1 MVEAGVS
8 YFSSRTPRH
17 FQADLDDMLA
27 HHCSYVVHC
36 LTETDLLFY
45 RDTMREIVAATKA
58 AGLEVWLDP
67 WGVAGVFSGET
78 LSRFPLD
85 NVETLQVLSDG
96 RRAPAACPNHP
107 ETRRFLKEWVRAA
120 AETGGDGVIWDE
132 PHFFVPLMREE
143 RSTAWACRCDVCQDK
158 FRVRTGHAMPETFDA
173 EVRAFR
179 DASVIEL
186 IDELATEAR
195 RLGLRND
202 LCLFPVDFVA
212 AGFPELASRLARLVG
227 SSDPDANPLLQFGIL
242 DWEAAAAISA
252 LDMLG
257 TDPYWFALA
266 VDREPFFSVF
276 VEKALA
282 LARRNGLKSQV
293 WVQAFLVPE
302 GREEELREGLR
313 RAAALGADYVAAWS
327 YGASESISRIRC
339 ARPDVVWRV
348 IGEAFGELR
357 GAGQVT
363 GGEAS
368 QS

>member
-1 MVEAGVS
+1 MVETGVS
-8 YFSSRTPRH
+8 YFSSRTMRH
-17 FQADLDDMLA
+17 FLADLDDMLA

-36 LTETDLLFY
+36 FTETDLLYY
-45 RDTMREIVAATKA
+45 RETMREIVGATKA
-58 AGLEVWLDP
+58 AGLDVWLDP

-96 RRAPAACPNHP
+96 RRAPASCPNHP
-107 ETRRFLKEWVRAA
+107 ETRRFLREWVRAA

-132 PHFFVPLMREE
+132 PHFFVPLMRGE
-143 RSTAWACRCDVCQDK
+143 RSKAWACRCDVCRER
-158 FRVRTGHAMPETFDA
+158 FCERTGRAMPDTFDA

-212 AGFPELASRLARLVG
+212 AGFPGLASRLARTVG
-227 SSDPDANPLLQFGIL
+227 EDDANANPLLQFGIS
-242 DWEAAAAISA
+242 DWEAAAAIPA

-266 VDREPFFSVF
+266 VDREPFFSAF
-276 VEKALA
+276 VEKALG

-302 GREEELREGLR
+302 GREEELKEGLAC
-313 RAAALGADYVAAWS
+313 AAALGADYVAAWS

-348 IGEAFGELR
+348 IGEAFRALR
-357 GAGQVT
+357 GEGQVM
-363 GGEAS
+363 GGGAS